1 MKFAIIRF
9 GGSNC
14 DMDVHHVLSEV
25 LGVETDLVWYKE
37 KPESLSD
44 YAGVVIPGG
53 FSYGD
58 YLRAGAIAARTPIMD
73 GVKRLATKGVP
84 VLGICNGFQILAE
97 SGLVAGALR
106 GNEYPKFRCSS
117 ANLRVETTDSPFT
130 GAYKKGD
137 VIRVPIAHAE
147 GNFYADASTI
157 SKLNSNDQVAFRYV
171 DENGNPTAE
180 ANPNGSVENIAGIL
194 NEKKNVLGLMPHPE
208 RASEDVLGSSDGRKI
223 FESMIKYA
231 EIF

>member
-14 DMDVHHVLSEV
+14 DMDVHHVLSDV

-37 KPESLSD
+37 KQESLSGYD
-44 YAGVVIPGG
+44 GVVIPGG

-73 GVKRLATKGVP
+73 GVKRLAAKGVP

-130 GAYKKGD
+130 SAYKKGD
-137 VIRVPIAHAE
+137 IIRVPIAHAE

-208 RASEDVLGSSDGRKI
+208 RASEDVLGSSDGRKML
-223 FESMIKYA
+223 ESMIKYA
-231 EIF
+231 ENL

>member
-14 DMDVHHVLSEV
+14 DMDVHHVLSDV

-37 KPESLSD
+37 KQENLSD
-44 YAGVVIPGG
+44 YDGVVIPGG

-73 GVKRLATKGVP
+73 GVKRLAEKGAP

-97 SGLVAGALR
+97 SGLLAGALR

-130 GAYKKGD
+130 SAYKKGD
-137 VIRVPIAHAE
+137 IISIPIAHAE
-147 GNFYADASTI
+147 GNFYADAQEI
-157 SKLNSNDQVAFRYV
+157 EKLNANGQVAFRYV
-171 DENGNPTAE
+171 DEDGNPTTE

-208 RASEDVLGSSDGRKI
+208 RASEDVLGSSDGRKL
-223 FESMIKYA
+223 FESMVQYA
-231 EIF
+231 ENL